1 MKRRFLSLALAI
13 EGVLF
18 CAPSHSQFVVPEGT
32 QIDYGSVPIDVGGM
46 NNGGTF
52 TQDYTY
58 DSNVTGNSLNAGIIA
73 NQACIN
79 QIFVHVMAIV

>member
-18 CAPSHSQFVVPEGT
+18 CAPSNSQFVVPEGT

-58 DSNVTGNSLNAGIIA
+58 DSKSQETL
-73 NQACIN
+73 
-79 QIFVHVMAIV
+79 